1 VTLLFERAAC
11 LPDAPARLR
20 DHLLGQHLHRPGAD
34 AVPGLPGLLQ
44 PAHAVTE
51 SWLSDAPVRRART
64 GCITHASDG
73 LWLHGQASI
82 TCPTSG
88 SALQR
93 ATRQLYADLFQVLRD
108 HPGLQLL
115 RLWNYLP
122 HINAELD
129 GLEVYRHFNIG
140 RQQAFLDAGQSAFEG
155 APAACA
161 LGHHGRPIT
170 LAFLAGPVA
179 PLPVE
184 NPRQTSAYHYPSQY
198 GPRSPTFSRAVLVE
212 PAGQATALFISG
224 TASIVGHASVH
235 AGDVQRQTEETLR
248 NLQAVI
254 DAAHASTTTRTSTRT
269 ANRFALDRM
278 AHTLYLRHPGDL
290 PQVRAVFEQALGADS
305 PAARDALYLHAD
317 ICRSD
322 LLVEIE
328 AHGWA
333 EPEAQS

>member
-1 VTLLFERAAC
+1 
-11 LPDAPARLR
+11 
-20 DHLLGQHLHRPGAD
+20 
-34 AVPGLPGLLQ
+34 
-44 PAHAVTE
+44 
-51 SWLSDAPVRRART
+51 RRART
-64 GCITHASDG
+64 GSIEHASDG
-73 LWLHGQASI
+73 RWLHGQARI
-82 TCPTSG
+82 TCPGSG
-88 SALQR
+88 SALQQ

-108 HPGLQLL
+108 HPGSQLL

-161 LGHHGRPIT
+161 LGHHGGPIT

-184 NPRQTSAYHYPSQY
+184 NPRQTSAYRYPSQY

-212 PAGQATALFISG
+212 PAGQAAALFISG
-224 TASIVGHASVH
+224 TASIVGHATVH
-235 AGDVQRQTEETLR
+235 PGDVRRQTEETLR
-248 NLQAVI
+248 NLQAVLA
-254 DAAHASTTTRTSTRT
+254 AAHACST
-269 ANRFALDRM
+269 ARFALDRM
-278 AHTLYLRHPGDL
+278 AHTLYLRHPADL
-290 PQVRAVFEQALGADS
+290 PRVRAVFEQALGADS

-333 EPEAQS
+333 VPEAQP